1 MHLKKLEP
9 HFNRMKKYSPCST
22 IPESIIFQ
30 RLALQASDCR
40 HCHHQYSTMVDKKG
54 ELVKVQASFITVIGM
69 LYNWLVVELVMESH
83 DWNLVASDEV
93 VKLQALSFLSN
104 SLVCD

>member
-40 HCHHQYSTMVDKKG
+40 SPLHCHYP
-54 ELVKVQASFITVIGM
+54 VQHHGGQEGPASQSPGILHYGHWHVQLAGGR
-69 LYNWLVVELVMESH
+69 VGHE
-83 DWNLVASDEV
+83 
-93 VKLQALSFLSN
+93 KP
-104 SLVCD
+104 

>member
-1 MHLKKLEP
+1 
-9 HFNRMKKYSPCST
+9 
-22 IPESIIFQ
+22 
-30 RLALQASDCR
+30 
-40 HCHHQYSTMVDKKG
+40 MVDKKG

-69 LYNWLVVELVMESH
+69 YSWLVVELVMESH

>member
-1 MHLKKLEP
+1 
-9 HFNRMKKYSPCST
+9 
-22 IPESIIFQ
+22 
-30 RLALQASDCR
+30 
-40 HCHHQYSTMVDKKG
+40 MVDKKG

-69 LYNWLVVELVMESH
+69 YNWLVVELVMESH